1 MREGGGPIEKYKMR
15 EGGSEKKVFHPSH
28 ILLNGIALMNVG
40 LVHFQFFIC
49 TCPGP
54 SGFHDF
60 DFSKIKNIISAGTRE
75 ELLVLNMN
83 GNVLR
88 RLDYVD
94 LSGGPA
100 QFDCFL
106 ITPQNEVSLNR
117 YSLSSYR
124 CRCSFDFISQIKG
137 PIVFC

>member
-1 MREGGGPIEKYKMR
+1 MWTW
-15 EGGSEKKVFHPSH
+15 ST
-28 ILLNGIALMNVG
+28 ILRVASSASVIFENLRISLPTLLVLHHGMGFQIMNVG

-54 SGFHDF
+54 NGFHDF

-106 ITPQNEVSLNR
+106 ITPQNEVNLR
-117 YSLSSYR
+117 IPDIHGAK
-124 CRCSFDFISQIKG
+124 FQ
-137 PIVFC
+137 